1 MRILVIEPDELT
13 ARVLVTILSNQNY
26 AVEIAIDGQTG
37 WELIDAYPYDLL
49 LIEAYLP
56 VLDGISL
63 CKQIRSHHYL
73 TPIILLTDCGSGHD
87 KAIGL
92 DAGADDCIVKPF
104 DPEELMARVRALF
117 RRSCVNTS
125 PVLEWENL
133 RFDPTSCEVT
143 YGGKPL
149 ALTAKE
155 CALLEL
161 FLRNQRRVFN
171 CNSILEHLWAYE
183 EMPGEEAVR
192 THIKG
197 LRQKLKAV
205 GCPADLIET
214 VYGIGYRLRPP
225 TTSQKPPDA
234 KSHIAAYPLAPPKSC
249 PLKSSHEHP
258 LKLMENAW
266 NCHRNKL
273 SGQVKSWHQ
282 TVNSLLSLSTN

>member
-13 ARVLVTILSNQNY
+13 ADVLVSILSNQNY
-26 AVEIAIDGQTG
+26 AVEVAANGQTG
-37 WELIDAYPYDLL
+37 WELIDVYPYDLL
-49 LIEAYLP
+49 IIETHLP
-56 VLDGISL
+56 DMEGVQL
-63 CKQIRSHHYL
+63 CQKIRSHHYQ
-73 TPIILLTDCGSGHD
+73 TPIILLTDHNSGHD

-92 DAGADDCIVKPF
+92 DAGADDYIVKPF
-104 DPEELMARVRALF
+104 DLEELAARVRALL
-117 RRSCVNTS
+117 RRSSITAS
-125 PVLEWENL
+125 PILEWEDL

-143 YGGKPL
+143 YGGEPL

-214 VYGIGYRLRPP
+214 VYGIGYRLRPA
-225 TTSQKPPDA
+225 TTSHKNPDSDSPVA
-234 KSHIAAYPLAPPKSC
+234 IDSSPTPSMPTPDTSYPLQV
-249 PLKSSHEHP
+249 SHQHH
-258 LKLMENAW
+258 LQLMENVW
-266 NCHRNKL
+266 NWRHNRLNWR
-273 SGQVKSWHQ
+273 VKSWQ
-282 TVNSLLSLSTN
+282 

>member
-13 ARVLVTILSNQNY
+13 AEVLVSILSHQNY
-26 AVEIAIDGQTG
+26 AVEVTIDGQTG
-37 WELIDAYPYDLL
+37 WELIDVYPYDLL
-49 LIEAYLP
+49 IIETHLP
-56 VLDGISL
+56 DMQGVDL
-63 CKQIRSHHYL
+63 CQKIRSHHYQ
-73 TPIILLTDCGSGHD
+73 TPVILLTDHSSGHD

-92 DAGADDCIVKPF
+92 DAGADDYIVKPF
-104 DPEELMARVRALF
+104 DWEELSARVRALL
-117 RRSCVNTS
+117 RRSSITAS

-143 YGGKPL
+143 YAGKPL

-171 CNSILEHLWAYE
+171 CNAILEHLWAYE

-205 GCPADLIET
+205 GCPAGLIET
-214 VYGIGYRLRPP
+214 VYGIGYRLRPAS
-225 TTSQKPPDA
+225 TQKKMPDPGSPGSID
-234 KSHIAAYPLAPPKSC
+234 SHREIAPRNAPSSC
-249 PLKSSHEHP
+249 SLQSSHEQV
-258 LKLMENAW
+258 LQIMENVW
-266 NCHRNKL
+266 DWQRNKL
-273 SGQVKSWHQ
+273 SWRVKSWQ
-282 TVNSLLSLSTN
+282 